1 MIRKS
6 ILITLILFVAYEL
19 FLRLVPMPPD
29 TSQND
34 KSANII
40 SAQDFLYNYS
50 EKEVAEDTVIVGT
63 SVSRKLITDSLGKHY
78 INLAFNAWSAYDGLE
93 LIKRSRRKPACLLIE
108 TNYVKSQTI
117 QPALIG
123 SLDPVSYYPGKTFK
137 SLHLRNQP
145 VGLLVGL
152 GKNLM
157 AERIEALKEKK
168 REDTGLYQI
177 NMKINRE
184 IMQEPAPDSVLTQRF
199 KALKFLVD
207 GFKKENTEVI
217 FFEAPIDPELEN
229 MVSMQQVRDY
239 FRAWFPPGHFRYIPP
254 PAANAFTYSDGIH
267 LSPVSALAYTLYLS
281 HELRKPGR

>member
-6 ILITLILFVAYEL
+6 ILITLILFIAYEL
-19 FLRLVPMPPD
+19 FLRVVPTPPD

-50 EKEVAEDTVIVGT
+50 KKEVAEDTVIVGT

-78 INLAFNAWSAYDGLE
+78 INLAFNAWSSYDGLE

-108 TNYVKSQTI
+108 TNYVKSQTL
-117 QPALIG
+117 QPELVG
-123 SLDPVSYYPGKTFK
+123 NLDPVSYYPGKAFK

-152 GKNLM
+152 GKSLM

-168 REDTGLYQI
+168 REDTGLYQF

-184 IMQEPAPDSVLTQRF
+184 IMHEPAPDSVLTQRF
-199 KALKFLVD
+199 RALKSLVD

-217 FFEAPIDPELEN
+217 FFEVPIDPELEH

-239 FRAWFPPGHFRYIPP
+239 FHTWFPPEQFRYIPP
-254 PAANAFTYSDGIH
+254 PVENTFTYSDGIH
-267 LSPVSALAYTLYLS
+267 LSPASALAYTLYLKTA
-281 HELRKPGR
+281 LNKK